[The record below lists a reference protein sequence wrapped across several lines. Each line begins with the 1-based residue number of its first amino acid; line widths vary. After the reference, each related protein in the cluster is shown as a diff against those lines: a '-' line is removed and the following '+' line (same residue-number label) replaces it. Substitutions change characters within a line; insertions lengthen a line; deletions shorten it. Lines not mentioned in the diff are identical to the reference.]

1 MRRAQ
6 AGKIADGGG
15 GSMILSDTA
24 TVKPEAKK
32 VNFAAKPDNAGWA
45 QIRIAEE
52 ARAARACIDQ
62 AECLVAAFVFSP
74 GGEDDPGPRL
84 GRSSPL

>member
-1 MRRAQ
+1 
-6 AGKIADGGG
+6 
-15 GSMILSDTA
+15 MILSNTA
-24 TVKPEAKK
+24 TIKPEPKK
-32 VNFAAKPDNAGWA
+32 VNFAAKPDNAGRA
-45 QIRIAEE
+45 RIRIAEE

-62 AECLVAAFVFSP
+62 AECLVAAFIFPP